1 MVIGFAAE
9 TDDLQA
15 NAGEKL
21 QHKGCDWILANA
33 VSLDGSDET
42 VFGNAQNKVSLM
54 TGDGQEE
61 WPMMPK
67 TELADRLVQRIIDTI
82 GAVNAKS

>member
-1 MVIGFAAE
+1 
-9 TDDLQA
+9 
-15 NAGEKL
+15 
-21 QHKGCDWILANA
+21 
-33 VSLDGSDET
+33 
-42 VFGNAQNKVSLM
+42 M

>member
-1 MVIGFAAE
+1 M
-9 TDDLQA
+9 QA

-21 QHKGCDWILANA
+21 QHKGCDWILANM
-33 VSLDGSDET
+33 VSPDGSDGT

-54 TGDGQEE
+54 TGNGQEE